1 MPSSGLGAFTSKKR
15 ETHPEMTAGLPSRP
29 RLDETVAEG
38 ESRKLAAEHFEKLRS
53 LVQGRVWDVDSLGT
67 MYPMAVGRPLEPN
80 IEQRQKP
87 PTVS

>member
-1 MPSSGLGAFTSKKR
+1 M
-15 ETHPEMTAGLPSRP
+15 
-29 RLDETVAEG
+29 
-38 ESRKLAAEHFEKLRS
+38 KLRS
-53 LVQGRVWDVDSLGT
+53 LVQGTVWEVDSLGT